1 MKNNI
6 SINDFD
12 YLELG
17 AAFLGSGGGG
27 DANYM
32 RMHAEY
38 MSGLFGNINLISKED
53 LNDGDLI
60 LPIAFMGSP
69 LVLKEKFFS
78 VESMIKIVEIIEKI
92 NNKKIKAFSG
102 VEIGGGNAF
111 SPLII
116 ASKLN
121 IPLLDADMIG
131 RAFPCLYMA
140 STNVNKIKP
149 KDAIFVDN
157 KGNSIILNV
166 DNFYELEN
174 YGRAIAIAAG
184 SCIVCCIQV
193 LTGKEAKKGLIFG
206 SYLNAI
212 NIGKTLKKINNISDL
227 KNNLDINIIGA
238 GIVKKIDQK
247 ICSGFSQ
254 GYIYI
259 ESENKD
265 IYKILIKNEYLAV
278 YKNEKLIIQT
288 PDIITLLEDETF
300 VPILSDKIKWGNKVN
315 IVSMRPTD
323 IWHTKDGLS
332 LVSLDALSK
341 NNI

>member
-1 MKNNI
+1 
-6 SINDFD
+6 
-12 YLELG
+12 
-17 AAFLGSGGGG
+17 
-27 DANYM
+27 
-32 RMHAEY
+32 
-38 MSGLFGNINLISKED
+38 
-53 LNDGDLI
+53 
-60 LPIAFMGSP
+60 
-69 LVLKEKFFS
+69 
-78 VESMIKIVEIIEKI
+78 
-92 NNKKIKAFSG
+92 
-102 VEIGGGNAF
+102 
-111 SPLII
+111 
-116 ASKLN
+116 
-121 IPLLDADMIG
+121 MIG

-193 LTGKEAKKGLIFG
+193 LTGKEAKKSLIFG

-212 NIGKTLKKINNISDL
+212 NIGKALKKINNISDL
-227 KNNLDINIIGA
+227 KNNLEINIIGS
-238 GIVKKIDQK
+238 GLVKKIDQK

-300 VPILSDKIKWGNKVN
+300 TPILSDKIKWGNKVN
-315 IVSMRPTD
+315 IVSMKSTD
-323 IWHTKDGLS
+323 IWYTKDGLS